1 MSVTHST
8 FTLEREY
15 AVTPARLFAAFSTK
29 EQREK
34 WFGDPSQPPATWD
47 FDFREGGREYTS
59 GEFHGQLSVF
69 DATFHDIVD
78 NERIVFG
85 YNLYVGGA
93 KLSSSLQTLE
103 FFASSAGTRLL
114 LTEYGA
120 YFDGNDSPALREAGT
135 RGLLEQLAAV
145 VENHAAES
153 SS

>member
-78 NERIVFG
+78 DERIVFG

-93 KLSSSLQTLE
+93 KLS
-103 FFASSAGTRLL
+103 TRLPC
-114 LTEYGA
+114 A
-120 YFDGNDSPALREAGT
+120 KEAPV
-135 RGLLEQLAAV
+135 AC
-145 VENHAAES
+145 S
-153 SS
+153 SSWPRLSKTTPPNRRRNNSSSCRWNKAQ